1 MIHKKFIGDD
11 YTNWAAGQPEKT
23 VNFEDCSIMINTY
36 DGDPMEIGWYSQYC
50 NIQAGVVC
58 GIQRGKEPNDSIQP
72 PDAPTPDVQC
82 TNADVSGEDLQWYS
96 FDHRFDDTATTKKCF
111 TLVNDRQKSVQ
122 AAEDF
127 CKTLGPQGYPG
138 SLISIHHHDDMYK
151 LLQVARK
158 ERDAE
163 YWIGLRSIYD
173 YDVWDYVYK
182 WTDGSPTDYDNYA
195 QGSPG
200 EDWWDH
206 DGTYMMATVGA
217 WVTADSYDERYF
229 ACQFWPEG
237 KPVPPPEETHTG
249 GCPMEWFPYKNR
261 CFNFVG
267 FGYENMENPALNW
280 EDAEAWCEQT
290 EGATLATV
298 YDMYYDAYINAH
310 MATVAADIYIGFKA
324 DDDREWH
331 WADNSSVYY
340 TAWHPGEPNNA
351 NYNEYC
357 GSISRQHGHWNDVN
371 CADEK
376 PFVCSRWKSMEDTN
390 MDPPNPMNCPAGY
403 IPLKKACWKIVSS
416 AATQANALAACEADR
431 QGQFLS
437 GQSCFTLFFKDNTGC
452 WYGPYGCPRSTWISV
467 QRS

>member
-1 MIHKKFIGDD
+1 
-11 YTNWAAGQPEKT
+11 
-23 VNFEDCSIMINTY
+23 
-36 DGDPMEIGWYSQYC
+36 MEVGWYSQYC

-58 GIQRGKEPNDSIQP
+58 AIQRGKEPVDSIQP
-72 PDAPTPDVQC
+72 PDAPTPDIQC
-82 TNADVSGEDLQWYS
+82 QNADASGENLQWYA
-96 FDHRFDDTATTKKCF
+96 FDHRLDDTFTTKKCF

-122 AAEDF
+122 GSLDF

-173 YDVWDYVYK
+173 YDEWDYVYK

-217 WVTADSYDERYF
+217 WVTADSFQERYF
-229 ACQFWPEG
+229 VCQFWPEG
-237 KPVPPPEETHTG
+237 TPTPPPEDTHTG
-249 GCPMEWFPYKNR
+249 GCPMNWFPYKNR

-267 FGYENMENPALNW
+267 FGYENMENPAKNW
-280 EDAEAWCEQT
+280 DDAEAWCEQT
-290 EGATLATV
+290 EGASLATV
-298 YDMYYDAYINAH
+298 YDMYYDAYIYAH
-310 MATVAADIYIGFKA
+310 MATVPADIYIGLNA

-340 TAWHPGEPNNA
+340 TAWNAGEPNNA

-357 GSISRQHGHWNDVN
+357 GSISRQHGRWNDVN

-376 PFVCSRWKSMEDTN
+376 PFVCSRAKSQEDTN
-390 MDPPNPMNCPAGY
+390 MDTPNPMNCPAGY

-431 QGQFLS
+431 QGQFTS
-437 GQSCFTLFFKDNTGC
+437 GDCLILQIKLL
-452 WYGPYGCPRSTWISV
+452 IIL
-467 QRS
+467 